1 MFDLSPFAVRMRDNS
16 VTFLQFLTSLC
27 AIVGGVVT
35 LAGLVDSILHHVW
48 GGSSGGGS
56 ALGTAGAAA
65 ATAAAFGKPRGAGAG
80 VRLQTPTAS
89 SARRTSD

>member
-1 MFDLSPFAVRMRDNS
+1 MFDLSPFAVRVRDNS

-27 AIVGGVVT
+27 AIVGGIVT

-48 GGSSGGGS
+48 GGSASAAASSGS
-56 ALGTAGAAA
+56 AAALG
-65 ATAAAFGKPRGAGAG
+65 KVRGASAG
-80 VRLQTPTAS
+80 LRLQTPTAS